1 MSRKIKLTDEDID
14 VLLEQFKKD
23 LTNTRFDSKTV
34 TLTADTELKETQ
46 KVKLKFTPEAFCKMR
61 TLITNC
67 EKEIAWHGVVETP
80 EENIYVISDILVYPQ
95 EVSGAT
101 VTSNDERYPMW
112 LMQLPEETFNKLRF
126 QGHSHVNFGATP
138 SSTDLNLY
146 NNMLQTLQED
156 DFYIFFIMN
165 KKSDVWAQIYNL
177 KENIVYETKDIDIE
191 ISFNNQSSMEW
202 YGAQCRDM
210 IVEPK
215 PAVYVDKTTIPKTSK
230 KQTVEDYKKDDS
242 WRWDYVRKCY
252 VPTDASDLEISGC
265 FKRAKKNAKS
275 KKEYTSL
282 AAAELLEL
290 HRELEQE
297 KEMLESYEKD
307 QTGYEYWKKYME
319 GGYLD
324 D

>member
-1 MSRKIKLTDEDID
+1 MSRKIKLTNEDID
-14 VLLEQFKKD
+14 VLLEQFKRD

-34 TLTADTELKETQ
+34 TLTANTELKETQ
-46 KVKLKFTPEAFCKMR
+46 KAKIKFTPEAFCKMR

-67 EKEIAWHGVVETP
+67 EKEIAWHGVVDTP
-80 EENIYVISDILVYPQ
+80 EKNVYVISDILVYPQ

-101 VTSNDERYPMW
+101 VTSNDEKYPMW
-112 LMQLPEETFNKLRF
+112 LMQLPDETFNKLRF

-146 NNMLQTLQED
+146 DNMLQTLQED

-177 KENIVYETKDIDIE
+177 KENIIYETKDIDIE
-191 ISFNNQSSMEW
+191 ISFNDQSSMEW

-215 PAVYVDKTTIPKTSK
+215 PVIAATTTTTSKTTKN
-230 KQTVEDYKKDDS
+230 YKEYDES
-242 WRWDYVRKCY
+242 WKWDYVRKCY
-252 VPTDASDLEISGC
+252 VPADATDEEISNC
-265 FKRAKKNAKS
+265 FKKAKKKAKS

-282 AAAELLEL
+282 AAAELIEL
-290 HRELEQE
+290 HEEKEQE
-297 KEMLESYEKD
+297 KELLESYSKD
-307 QTGYEYWKKYME
+307 ETGYDYWKKYM
-319 GGYLD
+319 GGRYYD
-324 D
+324 